1 MKKVIK
7 LAVVFA
13 AVVLSGN
20 MQAQEK
26 KVELENS
33 LLWEIS
39 GNGLTEP
46 SYLYGTM
53 HMMCEADF
61 LIKEKVE
68 KAFENTD
75 KLALELDFDDPSE
88 LMAMQSMTTST
99 TPLSE
104 RLSKEDYATLD
115 SFLQDKLGVKAS
127 QFENYTLIGIMSVV
141 MFKSLNCPPKMYEV
155 EFMQQ
160 AMANKKEILGLE
172 KVEAQVTGFSE
183 SYTNEEFIEQLK
195 YYDTSYFDEMV
206 AVYKEENLNGLYEMV
221 IDEKFMD
228 ADAKTIMLDNRNK
241 NWVLLM
247 PELMKVQP
255 VFFAVGAGH
264 LPGENGV
271 INLLRNAGYSVK
283 PVLK

>member
-61 LIKEKVE
+61 LIKEKV
-68 KAFENTD
+68 KNAIENTD
-75 KLALELDFDDPSE
+75 KLALELDFDDPTE

-206 AVYKEENLNGLYEMV
+206 AIYKEENLNGLYEMV

>member
-20 MQAQEK
+20 LHAQEK
-26 KVELENS
+26 KVKLENS

-53 HMMCEADF
+53 HMMCEDDF

-99 TPLSE
+99 IPLSE

-115 SFLQDKLGVKAS
+115 NFLQTKLGVKAS

-160 AMANKKEILGLE
+160 AMANKREILGLE

-183 SYTNEEFIEQLK
+183 SYTDEEFIDQLK

-241 NWVLLM
+241 NWVAIM

>member
-13 AVVLSGN
+13 AAVLSGN
-20 MQAQEK
+20 LHAQEK
-26 KVELENS
+26 KVKLENS

-53 HMMCEADF
+53 HMMCEDDF

-99 TPLSE
+99 MPLSE

-115 SFLQDKLGVKAS
+115 NFLQTKLGVKAS

-141 MFKSLNCPPKMYEV
+141 MFKSLSCPPKMYEV

-160 AMANKKEILGLE
+160 AMANKREILGLE

-183 SYTNEEFIEQLK
+183 SYTDEEFIDQLK
-195 YYDTSYFDEMV
+195 YYDISYFDEMV
-206 AVYKEENLNGLYEMV
+206 AIYKEENLNGLYEMV
-221 IDEKFMD
+221 TDEKFMD
-228 ADAKTIMLDNRNK
+228 AEAKTIMLDNRNK
-241 NWVLLM
+241 NWVAIM
-247 PELMKVQP
+247 PELMKAQP

>member
-7 LAVVFA
+7 LAVAFTG
-13 AVVLSGN
+13 LLLWGST
-20 MQAQEK
+20 QAQEK

-61 LIKEKVE
+61 MIKEKV
-68 KAFENTD
+68 KNAIENTD
-75 KLALELDFDDPSE
+75 KLALELDFDDPTE

-99 TPLSE
+99 KPLSE
-104 RLSKEDYATLD
+104 RLNKEDYAALNN
-115 SFLQDKLGVKAS
+115 FLQTKLGVKAS

-172 KVEAQVTGFSE
+172 KVEAQVAGFSE

-206 AVYKEENLNGLYEMV
+206 SIYKEENLNGLYEMI

-241 NWVLLM
+241 NWVAVM
-247 PELMKVQP
+247 PELMRVQP

>member
-13 AVVLSGN
+13 AAVLSGN
-20 MQAQEK
+20 LHAQEK

-39 GNGLTEP
+39 GNGLTES

-53 HMMCEADF
+53 HMMCEDDF

-115 SFLQDKLGVKAS
+115 NFLQTKLGVKAS

-160 AMANKKEILGLE
+160 AMANKREILGLE

-183 SYTNEEFIEQLK
+183 SYTDEEFIEQLK
-195 YYDTSYFDEMV
+195 YYNTSYFDEMV
-206 AVYKEENLNGLYEMV
+206 SIYKEENLNGLYEMV
-221 IDEKFMD
+221 TNEKFMD
-228 ADAKTIMLDNRNK
+228 AEAKTILLDNPNK
-241 NWVLLM
+241 NWVTIM
-247 PELMKVQP
+247 PEFMKAQP

>member
-1 MKKVIK
+1 MKKIIRLV
-7 LAVVFA
+7 VVFA

-20 MQAQEK
+20 MQAQEN

-61 LIKEKVE
+61 MIKEKV
-68 KAFENTD
+68 KNAIENTD
-75 KLALELDFDDPSE
+75 KLALELDFDDPTE
-88 LMAMQSMTTST
+88 LMAMQNMTTST
-99 TPLSE
+99 KPLSE
-104 RLSKEDYATLD
+104 RLSNEDYAKLD
-115 SFLQDKLGVKAS
+115 KFLQSQLGMGAKN
-127 QFENYTLIGIMSVV
+127 FENYTLIGIMSMV

-172 KVEAQVTGFSE
+172 KVETQVTGFSE
-183 SYTNEEFIEQLK
+183 SYTDEEFIEQLK
-195 YYDTSYFDEMV
+195 YYNTSYFDEMV
-206 AVYKEENLNGLYEMV
+206 AIYKEESLNELYSMV
-221 IDEKFMD
+221 TDEKFMD
-228 ADAKTIMLDNRNK
+228 AEAKTIMLDNRNK
-241 NWVLLM
+241 NWVAIM
-247 PELMKVQP
+247 PELMNAQP

>member
-7 LAVVFA
+7 LAVVFV

-20 MQAQEK
+20 VQAQEN
-26 KVELENS
+26 KVGLENS

-61 LIKEKVE
+61 LIKEKV
-68 KAFENTD
+68 KNAIENTD
-75 KLALELDFDDPSE
+75 KLALELDFDDPTE
-88 LMAMQSMTTST
+88 LMAMQNMTTST
-99 TPLSE
+99 KPLSE
-104 RLSKEDYATLD
+104 RLSNEDYAKLD
-115 SFLQDKLGVKAS
+115 KFLQSQLGMGAKN
-127 QFENYTLIGIMSVV
+127 FENYTLIGIMSMV

-172 KVEAQVTGFSE
+172 KVETQVTGFSE
-183 SYTNEEFIEQLK
+183 SYTDEEFIEQLK
-195 YYDTSYFDEMV
+195 YYNTSYFDEMV
-206 AVYKEENLNGLYEMV
+206 AIYKEESLNELYNMV
-221 IDEKFMD
+221 TDEKFMD
-228 ADAKTIMLDNRNK
+228 AEAKTIMLDNRNK
-241 NWVLLM
+241 NWVAIM
-247 PELMKVQP
+247 PELMNAQP

>member
-61 LIKEKVE
+61 LIKEKV
-68 KAFENTD
+68 KNAIENTD
-75 KLALELDFDDPSE
+75 KLALELDFDDPTE
-88 LMAMQSMTTST
+88 LIAMQSMTTST

-221 IDEKFMD
+221 IDKKFMD
-228 ADAKTIMLDNRNK
+228 AEAKTIMLDNRNK

-247 PELMKVQP
+247 PELMKAQP

>member
-1 MKKVIK
+1 MKKIIRLV
-7 LAVVFA
+7 VVFA

-20 MQAQEK
+20 VQAQEN

-61 LIKEKVE
+61 MIKEKV
-68 KAFENTD
+68 KNAIENTD
-75 KLALELDFDDPSE
+75 KLALELDFDDPTE
-88 LMAMQSMTTST
+88 LMAMQNMTTST
-99 TPLSE
+99 KPLSE
-104 RLSKEDYATLD
+104 RLSNEDYAKLD
-115 SFLQDKLGVKAS
+115 KFLQSQLGMGAKN
-127 QFENYTLIGIMSVV
+127 FENYTLIGIMSMV

-172 KVEAQVTGFSE
+172 KVETQVTGFSE
-183 SYTNEEFIEQLK
+183 SYTDEEFIEQLK
-195 YYDTSYFDEMV
+195 YYNTSYFDEMV
-206 AVYKEENLNGLYEMV
+206 AIYKEESLNELYNMV
-221 IDEKFMD
+221 TDEKFMD
-228 ADAKTIMLDNRNK
+228 AEAKTIMLDNRNK
-241 NWVLLM
+241 NWVAIM
-247 PELMKVQP
+247 PELMNAQP

>member
-1 MKKVIK
+1 MKKIIRLV
-7 LAVVFA
+7 VVFA

-20 MQAQEK
+20 VQAQEN

-61 LIKEKVE
+61 LIKEKV
-68 KAFENTD
+68 KNAIENTD
-75 KLALELDFDDPSE
+75 KLALELDFDDPTE
-88 LMAMQSMTTST
+88 LMAMQNMTTST
-99 TPLSE
+99 KPLSE
-104 RLSKEDYATLD
+104 RLSNEDYAKLD
-115 SFLQDKLGVKAS
+115 KFLQSQLGMGAKN
-127 QFENYTLIGIMSVV
+127 FENYTLIGIMSMV

-172 KVEAQVTGFSE
+172 KVETQVTGFSE
-183 SYTNEEFIEQLK
+183 SYTDEEFIEQLK
-195 YYDTSYFDEMV
+195 YYNTSYFDEMV
-206 AVYKEENLNGLYEMV
+206 AIYKEESLNELYNMV
-221 IDEKFMD
+221 TDEKFMD
-228 ADAKTIMLDNRNK
+228 AEAKTIMLDNRNK
-241 NWVLLM
+241 NWVAIM
-247 PELMKVQP
+247 PELMNAQP